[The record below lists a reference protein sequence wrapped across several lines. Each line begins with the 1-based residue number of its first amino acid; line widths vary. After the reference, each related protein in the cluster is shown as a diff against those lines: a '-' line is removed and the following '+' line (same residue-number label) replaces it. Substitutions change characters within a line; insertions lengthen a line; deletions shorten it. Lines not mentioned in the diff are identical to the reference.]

1 MTTEKERMPDLGF
14 KLMTLFFRIIDCFY
28 SDDNIIEKFGIKSGN
43 TVVDYGCGPGRYIKK
58 VSEVV
63 GSTGKVYAVD
73 IHEIAMQ
80 YVKSKIKKY
89 KLDNVT
95 PVLAKGYSCDIEND
109 EADLIY
115 ALDMFHMIK
124 NPTYFLKELNRLI
137 KKDGVLI
144 IEDGHQARK
153 KSKKKII
160 DSQFWQIIEET
171 KRYLKCKSLKY
182 KIKSKQ
188 K

>member
-1 MTTEKERMPDLGF
+1 MKIEKERMPDLGF

-28 SDDNIIEKFGIKSGN
+28 SDENIIEKFGIKSGN
-43 TVVDYGCGPGRYIKK
+43 TVIDYGCGPGRYIKK

-63 GSTGKVYAVD
+63 GSTGKIYAVD

-95 PVLAKGYSCDIEND
+95 PVSAKGYSCNIENG

-124 NPTYFLKELNRLI
+124 NPTCFLKELNRLI

-144 IEDGHQARK
+144 IEDGHQTRR

-160 DSQFWQIIEET
+160 DSQIWQVIEET
-171 KRYLKCKSLKY
+171 KRYLKCKPLK
-182 KIKSKQ
+182 
-188 K
+188 